1 MSAAPKSQ
9 AGESQARPW
18 LTVIGMGEDG
28 LDGISAAAR
37 TLIGGAALV
46 VGGARHLRLADGAIR
61 GERMAWPHPM
71 TDGYAAVL
79 AWAGRDVVVLASGDP
94 FCFGVGSALA
104 ALVGPGEMMCV
115 PAVSAFALAAGRLG
129 WAQQDVATVSFCGR
143 PMEALFP
150 LLHHGAR
157 VLALS
162 ADAGTPAVVA
172 GLLVERGF
180 GASVLYVLE
189 ALGGVGE
196 RIRAS
201 TAAAAGVPGDIG
213 ALNMMAIEVVAGVGA
228 RVVPLSAGLPDEMF
242 EHDGQLTK
250 QEVRAV
256 TLAAL
261 APCAGQV
268 LWDVGAGSGSV
279 SIEWCLLGSRKGGRG
294 TRALAIEARADRA
307 ARAARNALGLG
318 AVGVEVVVGQAPAVL
333 TGLAAPDAVF
343 VGGGLQVAGLLEAV
357 WTALR
362 PGGRLVANAVA
373 LDTQGLLFDAQA
385 RLGGTLTR
393 LAVERLDQIGTM
405 RAFRPAMAIVQWV
418 VLKK

>member
-1 MSAAPKSQ
+1 MSAAP
-9 AGESQARPW
+9 ESQVRPW
-18 LTVIGMGEDG
+18 LTVIGIGEDG

-46 VGGARHLRLADGAIR
+46 VGGTRHLRLAAGAIR
-61 GERMAWPHPM
+61 GERMAWPSPM

-79 AWAGRDVVVLASGDP
+79 AWAGQDVVVLASGDP

-104 ALVGPGEMMCV
+104 ALVGPGEMICV

-143 PMEALFP
+143 PVTALFP
-150 LLHHGAR
+150 LLHDGAR

-180 GASVLYVLE
+180 GASVLHVLE

-201 TAAAAGVPGDIG
+201 TAAAGVPGDVG
-213 ALNMMAIEVVAGVGA
+213 ALNMMAIEVVAGAGA

-279 SIEWCLLGSRKGGRG
+279 SIEWCLLGSRNGGRG

-307 ARAARNALGLG
+307 ARAVRNASGLG
-318 AVGVEVVVGQAPAVL
+318 AVGVEVVIGQAPAAL
-333 TGLAAPDAVF
+333 AGLAAPDAVF
-343 VGGGLQVAGLLEAV
+343 VGGGLQGIGVLDAV
-357 WTALR
+357 WAALQ